1 MKPRRTG
8 PFPYVPAIRRPR
20 LQWPNDAKLAL
31 WVAPNVE
38 FFPFNQPVPFG
49 IGINP
54 DVLAWSQRDYGGR
67 VGVFRVMQVLA
78 KHGIRATV
86 ALNADVCD
94 AYPEFIEEACKLE
107 WEFMGHGETN
117 SNMVDTMD
125 LGEQKRVIG
134 ATFDRIEKATGKRP
148 RGWLSPGVRMNWDT
162 PDILIDAGCEYY
174 CDFVNDDQPY
184 LMDVDG
190 RRLVNVPYSSEMND
204 LPAFMRANRTAEEFA
219 TMIKRQFDVLYREGA
234 ESGRVMCIALH
245 PFLIGVPHRID
256 ALDDAL
262 SYICGHA
269 GVWRATASEILD
281 AYLATDPSV

>member
-1 MKPRRTG
+1 MEPSRQG
-8 PFPYVPAIRRPR
+8 PFRYVSVVKRPPIA
-20 LQWPNDAKLAL
+20 WPDGAHVAL
-31 WVAPNVE
+31 WVAPNIE
-38 FFPFNQPVPFG
+38 FFPLNEPVPFG

-67 VGVFRVMQVLA
+67 VGSFRVMKVLE

-94 AYPEFIEEACKLE
+94 AYPDIIEEAQRLK

-117 SNMVDTMD
+117 SHMVDGLDTAERRRSI
-125 LGEQKRVIG
+125 L
-134 ATFDRIEKATGKRP
+134 ATFDRIEAATGQRP
-148 RGWLSPGVRMNWDT
+148 RGWLSPGVRMTWDT
-162 PDILIDAGCEYY
+162 PDFLLEAGCEYY

-184 LMDVDG
+184 LMDIG
-190 RRLVNVPYSSEMND
+190 GKRLVNVPYSSEMND
-204 LPAFMRANRTAEEFA
+204 LPAFLRANRTAEEFA

-262 SYICGHA
+262 TYIVGHD
-269 GVWRATASEILD
+269 GVWKTTASEIMH
-281 AYLATDPSV
+281 AYLATDPTV

>member
-1 MKPRRTG
+1 MKPSRFG
-8 PFPYVPAIRRPR
+8 PFRYVSVLKRPPIA
-20 LQWPNDAKLAL
+20 WPKGARVAL
-31 WVAPNVE
+31 WVAPNIE
-38 FFPFNQPVPFG
+38 FFPFNEPVPFG

-67 VGVFRVMQVLA
+67 VGTFRVMKVLE

-94 AYPEFIEEACKLE
+94 EYPDIIEEAQRLR

-117 SNMVDTMD
+117 SHMVDGLD
-125 LGEQKRVIG
+125 EAERRRAIL
-134 ATFDRIEKATGKRP
+134 ATFDRIEKATGQKP
-148 RGWLSPGVRMNWDT
+148 RGWLSPGVRMTWDT
-162 PDILIDAGCEYY
+162 PDILLEAGCEYY

-184 LMDVDG
+184 LMDIDG
-190 RRLVNVPYSSEMND
+190 KRLVNVPYSSEMND
-204 LPAFMRANRTAEEFA
+204 LPAFLRANRTAEEFA

-262 SYICGHA
+262 GYISGHE
-269 GVWRATASEILD
+269 GVWKATASEIMD
-281 AYLATDPSV
+281 AYLATEPTV

>member
-1 MKPRRTG
+1 MQPHRTG
-8 PFPYVPAIRRPR
+8 PFRYVPVTKRPPIK
-20 LQWPNDAKLAL
+20 WPGDARVAL

-38 FFPFNQPVPFG
+38 FFPLNEAVPFG

-54 DVLAWSQRDYGGR
+54 DVLSWSQRDYGGR
-67 VGVFRVMQVLA
+67 VGVFRVMKVLA
-78 KHGIRATV
+78 KHGVRATV
-86 ALNADVCD
+86 ALNSDVCD
-94 AYPEFIEEACKLE
+94 EYPEIVEEALKLD

-117 SNMVDTMD
+117 ARMIDGMD
-125 LGEQKRVIG
+125 PPERARAIG
-134 ATFDRIEKATGKRP
+134 ATFDRIEAATGRRP
-148 RGWLSPGVRMNWDT
+148 RGWLSPGVRMTWDT
-162 PDILIDAGCEYY
+162 PDLLIDAGCEYY

-184 LMDVDG
+184 LMDIGG

-204 LPAFMRANRTAEEFA
+204 LPAFLRANRTAEEFA

-262 SYICGHA
+262 GYICGHEH
-269 GVWRATASEILD
+269 VWRATASEIMD
-281 AYLATDPSV
+281 VYLASSPAI

>member
-1 MKPRRTG
+1 MEPRRYG
-8 PFPYVPAIRRPR
+8 PFRYTSVLKRPPVA
-20 LQWPNDAKLAL
+20 WPGGARVAL
-31 WVAPNVE
+31 WIAPNIE
-38 FFPFNQPVPFG
+38 FFPLNEPVPFG

-67 VGVFRVMQVLA
+67 VGTFRVMKVLA
-78 KHGIRATV
+78 RHGIRATV

-94 AYPEFIEEACKLE
+94 AYPDIIEEAQKLD

-117 SNMVDTMD
+117 SHMVDQLD
-125 LGEQKRVIG
+125 AAERRRANL
-134 ATFDRIEKATGKRP
+134 ATFDRIEAATGKRP
-148 RGWLSPGVRMNWDT
+148 RGWLSPGVRMTWDT
-162 PDILIDAGCEYY
+162 PDLLLEAGCEYY

-184 LMDVDG
+184 LMDIG
-190 RRLVNVPYSSEMND
+190 GKRLVNVPYSSEMND
-204 LPAFMRANRTAEEFA
+204 LPAFLRANRTAEEFA

-262 SYICGHA
+262 AYICGHDR
-269 GVWRATASEILD
+269 VWKTTASEIMD
-281 AYLATDPSV
+281 AYLATNPTV